1 MTTEDIELT
10 FVTTAKDWKYVQWLL
25 YRLVLWRDS
34 KLLYCFTHKNLVVGA
49 MTVVGSGLSIFIVII
64 ALPKLIARVSAET
77 FDGMTLFF
85 LILVGWAL
93 WTLGRDLWKLTGNT
107 STVEGPF
114 GTGREGV
121 NWGLHQ
127 VRATAE
133 CLTVHLSHLNSRYKW
148 DAILDLKK
156 TNDFLFL
163 QLTPRS
169 AIAIP
174 RKAFESKSDEISFSD
189 FVRSRIGSPAADQ

>member
-1 MTTEDIELT
+1 MTAEDIELT
-10 FVTTAKDWKYVQWLL
+10 FVTTAQDWKHIQWLL
-25 YRLVLWRDS
+25 YRLALWRDS
-34 KLLYCFTHKNLVVGA
+34 WLLYVFTHKYPIAGA
-49 MTVVGSGLSIFIVII
+49 MNVVASGFCIFILV
-64 ALPKLIARVSAET
+64 AVLPKLFARVSAEIA
-77 FDGMTLFF
+77 DGATVFY

-93 WTLGRDLWKLTGNT
+93 WTLGRRLWKLTGNT
-107 STVEGPF
+107 SIAEGPF

-133 CLTVHLSHLNSRYKW
+133 CLNVRLSHLNSRYNW
-148 DAILDLKK
+148 NAILELKK

-174 RKAFESKSDEISFSD
+174 RKAFQSKSDEISFCNL
-189 FVRSRIGSPAADQ
+189 VRSRIGSRAADQ